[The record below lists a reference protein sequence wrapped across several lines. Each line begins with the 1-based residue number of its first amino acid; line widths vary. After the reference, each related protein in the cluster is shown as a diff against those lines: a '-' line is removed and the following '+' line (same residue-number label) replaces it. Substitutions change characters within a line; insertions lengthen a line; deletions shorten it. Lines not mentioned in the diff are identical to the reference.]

1 MRLVTRPAREHL
13 ASYAAAL
20 APRLVARQ
28 RPRPVTAERSST
40 RIAAD
45 PAAFLAGLDHRD
57 PAGATHHAP
66 RRHPVPRL
74 PGFVRWI
81 WDGAL
86 AGSIG
91 LRWQP
96 GTDDLPPHVL
106 GHVGYAVVPW
116 KRRRGYATRA
126 LALLLPEARAQGL
139 RRLELT
145 TEPENLASRRVIER
159 NGGILIERDREAPRL
174 RRRRV
179 PALRNR
185 ASEAAQAATGR

>member
-1 MRLVTRPAREHL
+1 MQLVTPGHAHL
-13 ASYAAAL
+13 ASYADAL
-20 APRLVARQ
+20 RRGWSPDNVRGRI
-28 RPRPVTAERSST
+28 TADEHLD

-45 PAAFLAGLDHRD
+45 PAAFLASLDHRD
-57 PAGATHHAP
+57 PSGATIALP
-66 RRHPVPRL
+66 DGTRVPRL

-96 GTDDLPPHVL
+96 GTDALPPHVL

-116 KRRRGYATRA
+116 KRRRGYATNA

-139 RRLELT
+139 GRLELT
-145 TEPENLASRRVIER
+145 SDPENLASRRVIER
-159 NGGILIERDREAPRL
+159 NGGVL
-174 RRRRV
+174 
-179 PALRNR
+179 
-185 ASEAAQAATGR
+185 TGRIEKPAAYGGGASLHFTIAL

>member
-1 MRLVTRPAREHL
+1 MRLVTPGPEHL
-13 ASYAAAL
+13 ASYANALRRGWSPDNVRGRLTAAAHL
-20 APRLVARQ
+20 D
-28 RPRPVTAERSST
+28 

-57 PAGATHHAP
+57 PAGASITLP
-66 RRHPVPRL
+66 DGTRVPRL

-106 GHVGYAVVPW
+106 NHVGYAVVPW

-126 LALLLPEARAQGL
+126 LALLLPEARAPGL

-145 TEPENLASRRVIER
+145 TEPENLASCRVIER
-159 NGGILIERDREAPRL
+159 NGGILIDEIEKPRAYGGGASL
-174 RRRRV
+174 RFV
-179 PALRNR
+179 IAL
-185 ASEAAQAATGR
+185 